1 MFKFTGF
8 TSKANDAVNIA
19 IAKAEAFGHTYIGS
33 EHLLLGLLEE
43 KSGVAYTALL
53 YKNVSAEALTNVL
66 LKTVGKSQPSRLAPT
81 DITPRCR
88 LILENSVLEA
98 KKCYCPLVGTEHILL
113 SILREKESYAVKFLK
128 SLNVDIESVEKLLSV
143 AIGESIN
150 QNYLTDTDK
159 QKMYNKKKEKPKLPT
174 LERFGKDLT
183 QKAEEKKLDPVF
195 LRDDEVFRVMQILSR
210 RNKNNPCLIGNA
222 GVGKTAIVE
231 ALAQKIATGCVCDD
245 LKGKRIITLD
255 IVSMIA
261 GTKYRGEFEERVKD
275 AIEEASKN
283 KNIILFID
291 EIHTI
296 VGAGGAEGAIDAS
309 NILKPQLA
317 RGEIQIIGA
326 TTTEEY
332 RKYIEKD
339 SALARRFQTINVEEP
354 SKDQTIMILK
364 GLRPRYEQHHKI
376 VITDKAIEAAAEL
389 GARYINDRFLPDKA
403 IDLIDEAA
411 AKVKLTKVYQSS
423 HQENIKEG
431 LAKLKEQKENAILA
445 QNFQK
450 AANYYHKEMELEEKL
465 QIKMVKNQLRQY
477 KTCPKVT
484 EENIAQ
490 VIESITGIDAKS
502 LTREKKERL
511 LVMEKE
517 ISKRVIGQDEAV
529 KSIIK
534 AIIRGKTGISDPN
547 RPIGSFLFLGPT
559 GVGKT
564 ELSKAL
570 SKELFGREDSLITFD
585 MSEYMEKNSVAK
597 LIGSPPGYVGYDD
610 APALTEKIKRRP
622 YCVLLFDEIEKA
634 HSDVH
639 NLLLQVLE
647 EGVLTDSRGSKIS
660 FKETVII
667 MTSNVGARYITE
679 NSVVGFDTGRKRSDK
694 IVKDNV
700 LAELKRCFS
709 PEFLNRIDDVIVF
722 NKLRGEDINKITAK
736 LMKSL
741 EERLETMKINLSV
754 SDEAIQTISTKG
766 YDEKYGARPLRR
778 YIQNNIEDA
787 LAEMIVKGEV
797 SKNQTIVLDTK
808 DDEEF
813 SFTVQ

>member
-19 IAKAEAFGHTYIGS
+19 IAKAETFGHTYIGS

-66 LKTVGKSQPSRLAPT
+66 LKTVGKGQPSRLAPT

-88 LILENSVLEA
+88 LILENAVLEA

-113 SILREKESYAVKFLK
+113 SILREKDSYAVKFLK
-128 SLNVDIESVEKLLSV
+128 SLNVDIDSVETLLSV
-143 AIGESIN
+143 AIGESVN
-150 QNYLTDTDK
+150 QNYLTEAEK
-159 QKMYNKKKEKPKLPT
+159 QKMYKKNKEKPKLPT

-183 QKAEEKKLDPVF
+183 QKAEEKQLDPVF
-195 LRDDEVFRVMQILSR
+195 LRDKEVLRVMQILAR
-210 RNKNNPCLIGNA
+210 RTKNNPCLIGAA
-222 GVGKTAIVE
+222 GVGKTAVVE
-231 ALAQKIATGCVCDD
+231 ALAQKIASGCVCDD
-245 LKGKRIITLD
+245 LKDKRIITLD

-275 AIEEASKN
+275 ALEEAAKN
-283 KNIILFID
+283 KNVILFID

-332 RKYIEKD
+332 RRYIEKD
-339 SALARRFQTINVEEP
+339 SALARRFQTVYVSEP
-354 SKDQTIMILK
+354 SKEQTVMILK

-411 AKVKLTKVYQSS
+411 SKVKLSKVFETS
-423 HQENIKEG
+423 HQENLREG
-431 LAKLKEQKENAILA
+431 LLKLKEQKENAILS

-450 AANYYHKEMELEEKL
+450 AANFYHKEIELEEKMQL
-465 QIKMVKNQLRQY
+465 KMVKNQLRQY

-484 EENIAQ
+484 EESIAQ

-502 LTREKKERL
+502 LTQEKKEKL
-511 LVMEKE
+511 LLMEEE
-517 ISKRVIGQDEAV
+517 ISKRVIGQDIAV
-529 KSIIK
+529 KAITK

-547 RPIGSFLFLGPT
+547 RPVGSFLFLGPT

-570 SKELFGREDSLITFD
+570 SKELFGKEDYLVTFD
-585 MSEYMEKNSVAK
+585 MSEYMEKSSVAK
-597 LIGSPPGYVGYDD
+597 LIGSPPGYVGYED

-634 HSDVH
+634 HPDVH

-647 EGVLTDSRGSKIS
+647 EGVLTDSRGTKVS

-667 MTSNVGARYITE
+667 MTSNVGARFITE
-679 NSVVGFDTGRKRSDK
+679 NAVVGFNTGTGTKDK
-694 IVKDNV
+694 IIKENV
-700 LAELKRCFS
+700 LTELKRSFS

-722 NKLRGEDINKITAK
+722 NKLKNQDINKITEK

-741 EERLETMKINLSV
+741 EERLETMKINLTV
-754 SDEAIQTISTKG
+754 SDSAIETISIKG
-766 YDEKYGARPLRR
+766 YDERYGARPLRR
-778 YIQNNIEDA
+778 YIQNNIEDT
-787 LAEMIVKGEV
+787 LAEMIVKGDIAQ
-797 SKNQTIVLDTK
+797 NQTVILDTK
-808 DDEEF
+808 DEEF
-813 SFTVQ
+813 SFTVK